1 MEKKDRKRP
10 NEIETHSHASYIDI
24 NIKSNRKTRWLKK
37 DGLGGGGGGGGGALM
52 TEKDL
57 TKVIIWIAGYEI
69 NEGWKM
75 KVKQM

>member
-1 MEKKDRKRP
+1 
-10 NEIETHSHASYIDI
+10 
-24 NIKSNRKTRWLKK
+24 
-37 DGLGGGGGGGGGALM
+37 M